1 MRIETL
7 QYSNAKLRN
16 VSQTSNETIVSNFS
30 SCFFSFF
37 INMFLKVIN
46 ALLDI
51 DHLILNVI
59 KVEHF
64 LIKILKLT
72 GDIQIRLIENN
83 IEVKFKQI
91 DINSP
96 EIIDTKNVN
105 IKKNDIINNVLCL
118 LLLLLLDLIIQ

>member
-1 MRIETL
+1 
-7 QYSNAKLRN
+7 
-16 VSQTSNETIVSNFS
+16 
-30 SCFFSFF
+30 
-37 INMFLKVIN
+37 MFLKVIN

-105 IKKNDIINNVLCL
+105 IKKK
-118 LLLLLLDLIIQ
+118 